1 LSLLVLPLYVP
12 TLIFGATAVARAA
25 AGQDASN
32 AMILLAGITAGSL
45 AVLPFAGAAAI
56 RANLR

>member
-1 LSLLVLPLYVP
+1 MSLLVLPLYIP

-25 AGQDASN
+25 TGLDPVAPLVLVA
-32 AMILLAGITAGSL
+32 AITLGSG
-45 AVLPFAGAAAI
+45 AILPFAGAAAI